1 MAQAG
6 HTPIISYHSTT
17 AAAVPT
23 AANLAPG
30 ELAVNITDGKLFY
43 EDNLGVVQTLATKAT
58 AGLTVPITPANGG
71 TGIANNA
78 ANTITFSGN
87 YALTLTLT
95 NTTSVTLPT
104 SGTIAT
110 KGNVVA
116 FSVVF
121 GL

>member
-6 HTPIISYHSTT
+6 HTPIISNHSTT

-71 TGIANNA
+71 TGVANNA

-87 YALTLTLT
+87 YGLTLTLT

>member
-17 AAAVPT
+17 AAATPT

-71 TGIANNA
+71 TGVTNNA

-95 NTTSVTLPT
+95 NTTSITLPT